1 MNTKLREFD
10 PELYDK
16 FSQDMDR
23 YEIRGSERIVI
34 EDWIAKATIT
44 ESLLGLLRKGLVD
57 INGLTVGEDGM
68 TFEPTFVQSELCKSF
83 LQPPPPE
90 L

>member
-10 PELYDK
+10 QELYDK
-16 FSQDMDR
+16 FCEDMDR

-34 EDWIAKATIT
+34 EDWIAKATVT

-57 INGLTVGEDGM
+57 INGLTVDEDGIN
-68 TFEPTFVQSELCKSF
+68 FAPTFVQSELCKSF
-83 LQPPPPE
+83 LQPPQP
-90 L
+90 